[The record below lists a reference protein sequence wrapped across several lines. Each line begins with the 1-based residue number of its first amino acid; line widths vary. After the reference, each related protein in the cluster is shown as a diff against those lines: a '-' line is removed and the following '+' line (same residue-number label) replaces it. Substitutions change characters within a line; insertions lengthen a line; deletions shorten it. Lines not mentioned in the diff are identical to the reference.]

1 MNHLTET
8 ELIAF
13 HHDEL
18 TSADLSAAAIRSHL
32 DSCAACAATSDSIAQ
47 TLRTF
52 SAEPVPTPNL
62 EHQWQ
67 HLSLNLHTLT
77 KPASRRRFAFFFLPA
92 TSLAFASLLVL
103 AAAGLHFSKIHIIRG
118 HHVPVTTAVNGHLPF
133 TAQPTDPAIANH
145 LDAAERLLT
154 EVDHSSGPLDAETR
168 SQAHTLLLQN
178 AVYTRTARDQ
188 GNVAQAAVLDNLSR
202 VLITLDNAPD
212 NPGSTL
218 DLRVEMNTSGL
229 LFEIRILRQ
238 NNIAQ

>member
-13 HHDEL
+13 HLDEL
-18 TSADLSAAAIRSHL
+18 TSAEPAAAAIRSHL
-32 DSCAACAATSDSIAQ
+32 ESCPTCAATSDSIAQ
-47 TLRTF
+47 TLRVF

-67 HLSLNLHTLT
+67 RLSLNLPTLS
-77 KPASRRRFAFFFLPA
+77 KPVKHRRFAFLFRPA
-92 TSLAFASLLVL
+92 TGLAFASLLVL
-103 AAAGLHFSKIHIIRG
+103 AVTGLHFSKVHITRG
-118 HHVPVTTAVNGHLPF
+118 HHVPVNIASNGHGPF
-133 TAQPTDPAIANH
+133 TTQPTDPAIANH

-154 EVDHSSGPLDAETR
+154 EVDHASGPLDAETR
-168 SQAHTLLLQN
+168 SQAHALLLHN

-238 NNIAQ
+238 NNVAQ